1 MKELTTLE
9 EFYIVSSV
17 SGFFNKE
24 ELKIIFDIDLIEGVW
39 EYGKYKIKK
48 LI

>member
-9 EFYIVSSV
+9 EYYLVSSI
-17 SGFFNKE
+17 SGFFTKE
-24 ELKIIFDIDLIEGVW
+24 ELKIIFDIDLVEGIW
-39 EYGKYKIKK
+39 EYGEYKIKK